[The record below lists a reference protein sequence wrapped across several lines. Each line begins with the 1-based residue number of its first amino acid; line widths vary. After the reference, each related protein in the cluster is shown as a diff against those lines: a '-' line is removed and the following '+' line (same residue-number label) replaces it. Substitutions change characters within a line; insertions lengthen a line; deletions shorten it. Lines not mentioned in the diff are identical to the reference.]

1 MVKIVRV
8 WRSSSAPV
16 QNLTRTFQILVA
28 SDFPNSKPLF
38 DIIDY
43 TIMIIL
49 FRYLFKIQVVKCVQI
64 NSLEITNNC
73 TQKESYTLQ
82 SRVPLLALVLAAAPA
97 SPASFLAPLNEANIG
112 LDQVIFLPSSQQVLL
127 TRAQFI
133 QFRECFAK

>member
-1 MVKIVRV
+1 MVKMDRV
-8 WRSSSAPV
+8 WWSSAPV

-28 SDFPNSKPLF
+28 SDFPNSKLLF

-73 TQKESYTLQ
+73 TQKESCTLQ

-127 TRAQFI
+127 TRAQFL